1 MNGFDHVECAIT
13 RDVLLGKRNSNSAI
27 MRAAYHSDNC
37 QSQDYK
43 CQLLDDSVFSAR
55 EDAIVKMW
63 LALNDREN
71 LVALVEM
78 RRFWSL

>member
-1 MNGFDHVECAIT
+1 MSGFDHVECAIT
-13 RDVLLGKRNSNSAI
+13 RDVLLGKRTSNSAI
-27 MRAAYHSDNC
+27 MHAAYHSDIC
-37 QSQDYK
+37 QSRDYK
-43 CQLLDDSVFSAR
+43 CQLLDDSVFAAR
-55 EDAIVKMW
+55 GDAIVNMW

>member
-1 MNGFDHVECAIT
+1 MNDFIHVECAVT
-13 RDVLLGKRNSNSAI
+13 RDVLLGNRTSDAAI

-43 CQLLDDSVFSAR
+43 CQLIDDNIFAAR
-55 EDAIVKMW
+55 EAAIANMW